1 MIYLILTFLLGN
13 SSFCI
18 CPKQY
23 ALDHIKRVGCMLKE
37 VMSGEVMT
45 LSVIN
50 KINNK
55 LKFIHG
61 KKTFLTSTMRQL
73 LYITCISSIS
83 FRLCLFCL
91 LSQLNQK
98 KKNQFKTNAFISV
111 YSYIKWHICLI
122 KSLKLST
129 GYSCLKDSS
138 IALIQLSSSTLMIN
152 ALIISVKFLKEFQ
165 KLILKLEEIFR
176 NWNVF
181 SAKPGPGKI
190 ALTWYNLVF

>member
-1 MIYLILTFLLGN
+1 MSQDLTFMIYLILTFLLGN

-18 CPKQY
+18 YPKQY
-23 ALDHIKRVGCMLKE
+23 ALDHIKHVGCMLKE

-83 FRLCLFCL
+83 FWLCLFCL

-98 KKNQFKTNAFISV
+98 KKKSVQSIYFCLQLYKMTHMSYKEFETFNWLILSERFKHCINSVVFKYFNDQCTNYFSEV
-111 YSYIKWHICLI
+111 FERVPEVDIKTRG
-122 KSLKLST
+122 S
-129 GYSCLKDSS
+129 
-138 IALIQLSSSTLMIN
+138 
-152 ALIISVKFLKEFQ
+152 FQ
-165 KLILKLEEIFR
+165 KLKCLFC
-176 NWNVF
+176 
-181 SAKPGPGKI
+181 
-190 ALTWYNLVF
+190 